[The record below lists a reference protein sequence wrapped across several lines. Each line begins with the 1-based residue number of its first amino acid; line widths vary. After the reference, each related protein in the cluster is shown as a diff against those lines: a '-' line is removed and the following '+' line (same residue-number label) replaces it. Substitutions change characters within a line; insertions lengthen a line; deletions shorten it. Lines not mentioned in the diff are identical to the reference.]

1 MLASSGVAPSCNV
14 QSFLKRGLSPRL
26 LALVCTVAFAFSVT
40 ESADPLH
47 IRAEA
52 GGNVT
57 FRCPADEKR
66 RPAFFYFQIGHI
78 FVNGY
83 YASKN
88 INTSW
93 ENTRVE
99 PNRTH
104 VHMYR
109 LNISHSGD
117 YLCIIQYNG
126 SNTITE
132 VPIKLTVTAPYS
144 KPAVTTSCSE
154 ENLGL
159 SCFVT
164 CASHGGYPVSK
175 MTWNIPVSRNASSQM
190 WRVVNSSEV
199 PSPSTMM
206 FNSSSTAYFNCSDG
220 MLEYVSCSV
229 GNVMS
234 NLFSVCAPK
243 VKPKS
248 FTPVIITAACALVV
262 VVLIIVGLL
271 LRRCK
276 KRNTGDAANERREWR
291 VNGSEEEGV
300 VLKENKGGEEAA

>member
-1 MLASSGVAPSCNV
+1 MLILIPDN
-14 QSFLKRGLSPRL
+14 RL
-26 LALVCTVAFAFSVT
+26 LVKQFAICDLRLELSGFQKPTICFRSWAYIHLSFTTISFFSLMLSLSFS

-132 VPIKLTVTAPYS
+132 VPIKLTVTGTSVKQWHNNYFRY
-144 KPAVTTSCSE
+144 KFFFLLYCLTT
-154 ENLGL
+154 
-159 SCFVT
+159 
-164 CASHGGYPVSK
+164 
-175 MTWNIPVSRNASSQM
+175 
-190 WRVVNSSEV
+190 
-199 PSPSTMM
+199 
-206 FNSSSTAYFNCSDG
+206 
-220 MLEYVSCSV
+220 
-229 GNVMS
+229 
-234 NLFSVCAPK
+234 
-243 VKPKS
+243 
-248 FTPVIITAACALVV
+248 
-262 VVLIIVGLL
+262 
-271 LRRCK
+271 
-276 KRNTGDAANERREWR
+276 
-291 VNGSEEEGV
+291 
-300 VLKENKGGEEAA
+300 